1 MTGVRLLE
9 TFSCSHRRSS
19 HCCVYFMRAAVCLT
33 AVAAPFASASARTVS
48 TRSHGVDVVPGMS
61 VTRVVAPRGFFAAL
75 DKAQGASFAHT
86 STIVPSFS
94 RQTKLACSACHYAFP
109 QLTPFGRQFKLNGY
123 TLTGLSTIGEPM
135 DTSGGLK
142 LASMPPVAAMVV
154 ASVTRTNTAKP
165 GTQNNT
171 AAFPDQASIFVAGQL
186 TANLGAFTQ
195 FTYASPDGS
204 FGIDNVDIRYARHAT
219 MGSRDV
225 LLGLTLHNNPT
236 VQDVWNTT
244 PAWSYPFMSSSVAP
258 SPMASTVIDG
268 ALAQQVVGLGV
279 YSLFDNILYAEATAY
294 RSAPQGGAMPLDS
307 TASNTTS
314 GVVPYWRLALQ
325 HQYGPTYMML
335 GTYGFAAN
343 LYPQGV
349 TGPTNRYTDIGVDAQ
364 VEHGIGTTMLIG
376 RASYIHERQRLDAFL
391 ANGAQGAEELKPTLA
406 TLRANVSVFANQ
418 RYGAT
423 VGFFQTTGTRDT
435 LLFAP
440 AAFSGSRTGSPN
452 TTGETAE
459 LIYNAWENTRVG
471 VQYVYYSKF
480 NGASTAYDIAGGRR
494 ASDNNTLYVY
504 TWLAF

>member
-1 MTGVRLLE
+1 
-9 TFSCSHRRSS
+9 
-19 HCCVYFMRAAVCLT
+19 
-33 AVAAPFASASARTVS
+33 
-48 TRSHGVDVVPGMS
+48 
-61 VTRVVAPRGFFAAL
+61 
-75 DKAQGASFAHT
+75 
-86 STIVPSFS
+86 
-94 RQTKLACSACHYAFP
+94 
-109 QLTPFGRQFKLNGY
+109 
-123 TLTGLSTIGEPM
+123 
-135 DTSGGLK
+135 
-142 LASMPPVAAMVV
+142 
-154 ASVTRTNTAKP
+154 
-165 GTQNNT
+165 
-171 AAFPDQASIFVAGQL
+171 
-186 TANLGAFTQ
+186 
-195 FTYASPDGS
+195 S

-391 ANGAQGAEELKPTLA
+391 AN
-406 TLRANVSVFANQ
+406 Q

-494 ASDNNTLYVY
+494 ASDNNTLYLY